1 MTGDHASTRRARS
14 VPARVMSV
22 GALTLAL
29 GGLPMAASFPT
40 TAATAAPAYAQVPAQ
55 PARVDG
61 QESAYSP
68 GDCDGNAVIGRFRR
82 VGSGASFTFHGRVV
96 ELQNESVLD
105 TYSRAE
111 IKSGRR
117 AGDKVWI
124 DRSFKRFPI
133 KFKGIV
139 SDAKAKSEGWKQC
152 GPFGKRTQSVINSV
166 YAARACVQIPNAY
179 RCGAWYVD

>member
-1 MTGDHASTRRARS
+1 MTAAHASSRRACS

-29 GGLPMAASFPT
+29 GALPMAASNPT
-40 TAATAAPAYAQVPAQ
+40 TIAAATPT
-55 PARVDG
+55 
-61 QESAYSP
+61 YSP
-68 GDCDGNAVIGRFRR
+68 GDCDGSAVIGRFRR
-82 VGSGASFTFHGRVV
+82 VGSGASFTFSGRVV

-124 DRSFKRFPI
+124 DRSFRRFPL
-133 KFKGIV
+133 KLKGIV

-152 GPFGKRTQSVINSV
+152 GPFDKRTQSVINSV

-179 RCGAWYVD
+179 RCGA